1 LNPFFRIIEILILV
15 VLPLLFLYLR
25 SNWPQKAINVNVI
38 ILPLI
43 WYVFYAPLHELGHI
57 LGCFIVGLEI
67 KDYQLFAHFWEGNF
81 GFAFVDIKDGYGENM
96 NSFVI
101 LILPYMLDL
110 ISIVI
115 GYYLLTGYKII
126 NSFLFGLAFL
136 LFNVR
141 PLYDLVDNFIGYF
154 FNHSDFVLAIR
165 IVGSLVI
172 FTFVIISIIIVITLI
187 ILLLKRFKQYPQLH
201 NTANE
206 KK

>member
-1 LNPFFRIIEILILV
+1 LNPFLRIIEILILV
-15 VLPLLFLYLR
+15 VLPLLLLYLR
-25 SNWPQKAINVNVI
+25 SNWPIKVIIVNVI

-67 KDYQLFAHFWEGNF
+67 KDYQLFAHFWEGKF

-101 LILPYMLDL
+101 LILPYILDL

-115 GYYLLTGYKII
+115 GYYLLSRYKII
-126 NSFLFGLAFL
+126 NSFLFGLVFL
-136 LFNVR
+136 LFNIR
-141 PLYDLVDNFIGYF
+141 PLYDLVDNFIGYYL
-154 FNHSDFVLAIR
+154 NHSDFVLASR

-172 FTFVIISIIIVITLI
+172 FTFVIISIIIGITLI
-187 ILLLKRFKQYPQLH
+187 LLLLKRYKQYPKLVL
-201 NTANE
+201 E
-206 KK
+206 

>member
-25 SNWPQKAINVNVI
+25 SNWPQKVINVNVI

-43 WYVFYAPLHELGHI
+43 WYLFYAPLHELGHI
-57 LGCFIVGLEI
+57 VGCFIVGLEI

-115 GYYLLTGYKII
+115 GYYLLSRYKII
-126 NSFLFGLAFL
+126 NSFLFGLVFL
-136 LFNVR
+136 LFNIR
-141 PLYDLVDNFIGYF
+141 PLYDLVDNFIGYYL
-154 FNHSDFVLAIR
+154 NHSDFVLASR
-165 IVGSLVI
+165 IAGSLVI
-172 FTFVIISIIIVITLI
+172 FTFVIISIIIGIMFIL
-187 ILLLKRFKQYPQLH
+187 LLLKRYKQYPKLQ
-201 NTANE
+201 NSS
-206 KK
+206 

>member
-1 LNPFFRIIEILILV
+1 MNPFFRIIEILILV

-25 SNWPQKAINVNVI
+25 SNWPQKVINVNVI

-81 GFAFVDIKDGYGENM
+81 GFAFVDIKNGYGENM

-115 GYYLLTGYKII
+115 GYYLLSRYKII
-126 NSFLFGLAFL
+126 NSFLFGLVFL
-136 LFNVR
+136 LFNIR
-141 PLYDLVDNFIGYF
+141 PLYDLVDNFIGYYL
-154 FNHSDFVLAIR
+154 NHSDFVLASR

-172 FTFVIISIIIVITLI
+172 FTFVIISIIIGITLI
-187 ILLLKRFKQYPQLH
+187 LLLLKRYKQYPKLVL
-201 NTANE
+201 E
-206 KK
+206 

>member
-1 LNPFFRIIEILILV
+1 MNPFFRIIEILILV
-15 VLPLLFLYLR
+15 VLPLLVLYLR
-25 SNWPQKAINVNVI
+25 SNWPNKVIYVNVI

-81 GFAFVDIKDGYGENM
+81 GFAFVDIKEGYGENM

-101 LILPYMLDL
+101 LILPYILDL

-115 GYYLLTGYKII
+115 GYYLLSKYKII
-126 NSFLFGLAFL
+126 NSFLFGLVFL

-141 PLYDLVDNFIGYF
+141 PLYDLIDNFIGYY
-154 FNHSDFVLAIR
+154 FNHSDFVLPSR
-165 IVGSLVI
+165 IVVSLVI
-172 FTFVIISIIIVITLI
+172 FTFVIISIIIGIMLI
-187 ILLLKRFKQYPQLH
+187 ILLLKKYKHYPELVL
-201 NTANE
+201 
-206 KK
+206 

>member
-1 LNPFFRIIEILILV
+1 M

-25 SNWPQKAINVNVI
+25 SNWPKKVINVNVI

-81 GFAFVDIKDGYGENM
+81 GFAFVDIKGGYGENM

-115 GYYLLTGYKII
+115 GYYLLSRYKII
-126 NSFLFGLAFL
+126 NSFLFGLVFL
-136 LFNVR
+136 LFNIR
-141 PLYDLVDNFIGYF
+141 PLYDLVDNFIGYCL
-154 FNHSDFVLAIR
+154 NDSDFVLASR

-172 FTFVIISIIIVITLI
+172 FTFVIISIIIGITLI
-187 ILLLKRFKQYPQLH
+187 LLLLKKYKQYPKLVLTKTNQ
-201 NTANE
+201 
-206 KK
+206 

>member
-25 SNWPQKAINVNVI
+25 SNWPKKVINVNVI

-115 GYYLLTGYKII
+115 GYYLLSRYKII
-126 NSFLFGLAFL
+126 NSFLFGLVFL
-136 LFNVR
+136 LFNIR
-141 PLYDLVDNFIGYF
+141 PLYDLVDNFIGYYL
-154 FNHSDFVLAIR
+154 NHSDFVLASR

-172 FTFVIISIIIVITLI
+172 FTFVIISIIIGITLI
-187 ILLLKRFKQYPQLH
+187 LLLLKRYKQYPS
-201 NTANE
+201 T
-206 KK
+206 

>member
-1 LNPFFRIIEILILV
+1 MV

-25 SNWPQKAINVNVI
+25 SNWPQKVINVNVI
-38 ILPLI
+38 ILPMI

-115 GYYLLTGYKII
+115 GYYLLSRYKII
-126 NSFLFGLAFL
+126 NSFLFGLVFL
-136 LFNVR
+136 LFNIR

-154 FNHSDFVLAIR
+154 LNHSDFVLASR

-172 FTFVIISIIIVITLI
+172 FTFVIISIIIGITLI
-187 ILLLKRFKQYPQLH
+187 LLLLKRYKHYPG
-201 NTANE
+201 T
-206 KK
+206 

>member
-1 LNPFFRIIEILILV
+1 VNPFFRIIEILILV
-15 VLPLLFLYLR
+15 DLPLLVLYLI
-25 SNWPQKAINVNVI
+25 SNWPKKVIIVNVI

-115 GYYLLTGYKII
+115 GYYLLSRYKII
-126 NSFLFGLAFL
+126 NSFLFGLVFL
-136 LFNVR
+136 LFNIR
-141 PLYDLVDNFIGYF
+141 PLYDLVDNFIGYY
-154 FNHSDFVLAIR
+154 FNHSDFVLASR
-165 IVGSLVI
+165 IVGSLII
-172 FTFVIISIIIVITLI
+172 FTFVIISIIIGVTL
-187 ILLLKRFKQYPQLH
+187 ILLLLKKYKQYPKLH
-201 NTANE
+201 KTAHE
-206 KK
+206 

>member
-25 SNWPQKAINVNVI
+25 SNWPKKVINVNVI

-101 LILPYMLDL
+101 LILPYVLDL

-115 GYYLLTGYKII
+115 GYYLLSRYKII
-126 NSFLFGLAFL
+126 NSFLFGLVFL
-136 LFNVR
+136 LFNIR

-154 FNHSDFVLAIR
+154 LNHSDFVLASR

-172 FTFVIISIIIVITLI
+172 FTFVIISIIIGITLI
-187 ILLLKRFKQYPQLH
+187 LLLLKRYKQYPS
-201 NTANE
+201 T
-206 KK
+206 